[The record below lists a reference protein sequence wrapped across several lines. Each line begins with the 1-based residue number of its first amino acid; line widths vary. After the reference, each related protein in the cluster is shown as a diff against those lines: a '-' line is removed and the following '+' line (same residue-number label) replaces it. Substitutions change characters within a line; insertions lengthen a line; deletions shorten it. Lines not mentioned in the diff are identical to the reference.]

1 MINIQV
7 DIKMML
13 IIIIIILFQSFVS
26 MEKGFFQFIDDNLAK
41 KCSLMQQI
49 PQVGSMILLI

>member
-1 MINIQV
+1 
-7 DIKMML
+7 
-13 IIIIIILFQSFVS
+13 

-49 PQVGSMILLI
+49 PQVGSTDFVNIN